1 MANGSKF
8 ESQGATQ
15 AEEVNT
21 VPTEDTTSK
30 FDKAAA
36 DQVDNEYNYIAG
48 NADSWFSIVQD
59 PTTGGYGIEVPD
71 IDFSFAK
78 FDEEEEDDTP
88 AKRSPLKRFT
98 DWMGMTK

>member
-8 ESQGATQ
+8 EQNATQ

-21 VPTEDTTSK
+21 PQAEDTTSK

-36 DQVDNEYNYIAG
+36 DQMDNEYNYIAG

-88 AKRSPLKRFT
+88 AKLTAVESLRT
-98 DWMGMTK
+98 HGTTH